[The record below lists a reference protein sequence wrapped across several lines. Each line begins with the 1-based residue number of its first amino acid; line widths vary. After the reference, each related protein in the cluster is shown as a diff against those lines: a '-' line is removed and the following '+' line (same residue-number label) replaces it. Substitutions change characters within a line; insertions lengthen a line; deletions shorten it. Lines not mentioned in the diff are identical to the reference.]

1 MNSNRRKARVNL
13 NSVSARIILLGI
25 ALALILLLA
34 TFVVYRTVGQNPDG
48 FAQRSNIISLWETGD
63 YARVLTYSESVLE
76 RNPIDARALFFAGAA
91 SYYLLSF
98 GSVPEDQG
106 RYLNQAI
113 LNLRTYLELKKN
125 PPYAAE
131 AHYLLGKAYYNKGSA
146 YVNLV
151 IQHLQQAIN
160 LGYQNTDIAEYIGMA
175 HILLGDYVT
184 GIEYLEKAP
193 HRKDNY
199 ALEFNMAKAYT
210 LAENYEEAQKLYQNV
225 YQNSPNDN
233 LRDQAYLQM
242 AKIYYQMGRY
252 PEAKDIFIDFLKKY
266 PNNTEA
272 HFGLGEIY
280 YLEKNTRAAKRQW
293 EAVVRL
299 DPLNVE
305 ALTRLYGN

>member
-1 MNSNRRKARVNL
+1 MMKSKISVNL
-13 NSVSARIILLGI
+13 NSITSRLILLGV
-25 ALALILLLA
+25 ALSLVLLLV

-48 FAQRSNIISLWETGD
+48 FAQRSNIVGLWEAGD
-63 YARVLTYSESVLE
+63 YGRVLTYSESVLE
-76 RNPIDARALFFAGAA
+76 RNPVDARALFFAGAA

-98 GSVPEDQG
+98 GSVLEDQG
-106 RYLNQAI
+106 HYLNQAI

-131 AHYLLGKAYYNKGSA
+131 AHYLLGKAYYNKGPS

-151 IQHLQQAIN
+151 IQHLQNAIA

-175 HILLGDYVT
+175 YILSGDYVT
-184 GIEYLEKAP
+184 GVQYLDKAP
-193 HRKDNY
+193 YRKDNY
-199 ALEFNMAKAYT
+199 ALEYNMAKAYT

-225 YQNSPNDN
+225 YQNSSDDN
-233 LRDQAYLQM
+233 LKDQAYLQM
-242 AKIYYQMGRY
+242 AKLHYQMGQY
-252 PEAKDIFIDFLKKY
+252 PKAKEIFLVFLKKY

-280 YLEKNTRAAKRQW
+280 YLEKNMRAAKQQW

-305 ALTRLYGN
+305 ALTRLYRN

>member
-1 MNSNRRKARVNL
+1 MSNSNVNINL
-13 NSVSARIILLGI
+13 NSITARLILLGI
-25 ALALILLLA
+25 SLALLLLLA
-34 TFVVYRTVGQNPDG
+34 TFVVFTTVGQNPDG
-48 FAQRSNIISLWETGD
+48 FAQRSNIVGLWEAGD
-63 YARVLTYSESVLE
+63 YARVLAYSESVLE

-113 LNLRTYLELKKN
+113 LNLRTYLELKRN

-151 IQHLQQAIN
+151 IQHLQKAIDM
-160 LGYQNTDIAEYIGMA
+160 GYQNTDIAEYIGMA
-175 HILLGDYVT
+175 HILSGDYVM
-184 GIEYLEKAP
+184 GVEYLDKAP
-193 HRKDNY
+193 YRKDNY
-199 ALEFNMAKAYT
+199 ALEYNMAKAYT
-210 LAENYEEAQKLYQNV
+210 LAENYEEALKLYQNV
-225 YQNSPNDN
+225 YKNSADDN
-233 LRDQAYLQM
+233 LKDQAYLQM
-242 AKIYYQMGRY
+242 AKVYYQLNWHT
-252 PEAKDIFIDFLKKY
+252 EAKEIFINFLRKY